1 MPRPPAARR
10 RRLGGILLDTGP
22 LGRHR
27 DFRRLWAGQLVS
39 QLGSQLLLTCWLLPG
54 IWRYDAR
61 SHADPA
67 LTAAG

>member
-22 LGRHR
+22 LVRHR

-54 IWRYDAR
+54 IWAMTRAR
-61 SHADPA
+61 T
-67 LTAAG
+67 LTRH